1 MRSVVRSVVAVAVVV
16 ASLLAVTA
24 ATGAATAAFTPNT
37 GLVGGQT
44 VRVDAPPNSI
54 LCEQGG
60 TAGPSICEGGVQVGG
75 TVPFVVHRFVDAV
88 DCADPTE
95 VCSITA
101 TVPGEAFFSL
111 GRIQFAPT
119 PPLVI
124 PGTASVHE
132 GNSGTV
138 ALHLPVTLSY
148 PSTQTVTVQW
158 ATLFVPGAPD
168 FQADPATDYTPA
180 SGTVT
185 FTPGQTVQSVTISV
199 HGDTLVE
206 PNEYFAVQFRNPT
219 NAAIG
224 GYYGLGGG
232 GILNDD

>member
-1 MRSVVRSVVAVAVVV
+1 MRSLVRWAVAIALVV
-16 ASLLAVTA
+16 ASILAS
-24 ATGAATAAFTPNT
+24 ATAAAAAITPNT

-44 VRVDAPPNSI
+44 VHVDAPPNSI
-54 LCEQGG
+54 LCEQAV
-60 TAGPSICEGGVQVGG
+60 AGPSICPGGLQLGG
-75 TVPFVVHRFVDAV
+75 KVPFVVHRFIHTV

-101 TVPGEAFFSL
+101 TVPGEAFLSL
-111 GRIQFAPT
+111 GRIQFAPK

-124 PGTASVHE
+124 PGAASVRE
-132 GNSGTV
+132 GNSGTTV
-138 ALHLPVTLSY
+138 LHLPVTLSY
-148 PSTQTVTVQW
+148 ASTLTVTAPW

-168 FQADPATDYTPA
+168 FQADPTTDYTPA
-180 SGTVT
+180 SGTIT

-206 PNEYFAVQFRNPT
+206 PNEYFAVQFHDLT

-232 GILNDD
+232 LIVNDD